1 MSNFRLVY
9 FQNCSDKK
17 QWKYSKICYCL
28 HCNWL
33 NFQYI
38 FLCSIQNIQ
47 NQHNKVAFTL
57 NRIFV
62 NLDICQ
68 PGYLPYYLLFNFFR
82 CNVLCIN
89 TSVKLSL
96 VLSVVINKLTI
107 CRYLYLC
114 CELQSLKKQRL
125 IYMTVAACLWCS
137 VGAFIIL
144 ELWTMLYVYLFEYLS
159 YTPVVQCF
167 RISIC
172 VKLFEL
178 CISMVLQIIIS
189 DRIAIVLNILTNLTN
204 YLFLCQI

>member
-1 MSNFRLVY
+1 MS
-9 FQNCSDKK
+9 
-17 QWKYSKICYCL
+17 
-28 HCNWL
+28 
-33 NFQYI
+33 
-38 FLCSIQNIQ
+38 
-47 NQHNKVAFTL
+47 
-57 NRIFV
+57 
-62 NLDICQ
+62 
-68 PGYLPYYLLFNFFR
+68 YYLLFNFFR

-107 CRYLYLC
+107 CRYLYLY
-114 CELQSLKKQRL
+114 CELQSLKKKRL

-167 RISIC
+167 MISIC